1 MSTSIDYIMI
11 LLTLTNLMILGTSRL
26 NTCIRIIAT
35 QGIALGFLPLL
46 VHSFSIDLLLFAIVT
61 VTVKGVVF
69 PYMLWR
75 TLGQLNVSRQE
86 DPYIGYGVSI
96 ISGPLVLAFAL
107 WTSSR
112 LPLPPEMNSTMVV
125 PIAMFTFFV
134 GLFLIISRKKA
145 LTQVIGYIVLENGI
159 YAFGIP
165 IAHNQPLLIEL
176 GILLDV
182 FVGVFVMGIIVFHIS
197 RQFDHIDT
205 DQLSVLRS

>member
-1 MSTSIDYIMI
+1 MNTWIDVIMI
-11 LLTLTNLMILGTSRL
+11 LLTLTNLIILGTSRL
-26 NTCIRIIAT
+26 NACIRIIAT
-35 QGIALGFLPLL
+35 QGVALGFLPLL
-46 VHSFSIDLLLFAIVT
+46 VHSFEIDLLVFAIIT
-61 VTVKGVVF
+61 ITVKGVVF

-75 TLGQLNVSRQE
+75 TLRQLNVSREE
-86 DPYIGYGVSI
+86 DPFIGYGVSI
-96 ISGPLVLAFAL
+96 LTGPLALAFAL

-112 LPLPPEMNSTMVV
+112 LPLPQEMSSTMAV
-125 PIAMFTFFV
+125 PVAMFTFIV
-134 GLFLIISRKKA
+134 GLFMIVSRKKA
-145 LTQVIGYIVLENGI
+145 LTQVIGYIILENGI

-182 FVGVFVMGIIVFHIS
+182 FVAVFVMGIIVFHIS

>member
-1 MSTSIDYIMI
+1 MI
-11 LLTLTNLMILGTSRL
+11 LLTLTNLIILGTSRL
-26 NTCIRIIAT
+26 NACIRIIAT
-35 QGIALGFLPLL
+35 QGVALGFLPLL
-46 VHSFSIDLLLFAIVT
+46 VHSFEIDLLVFAIIT
-61 VTVKGVVF
+61 ITVKGVVF

-75 TLGQLNVSRQE
+75 TLRQLNVSREE
-86 DPYIGYGVSI
+86 DPFIGYGVSI
-96 ISGPLVLAFAL
+96 LTGPLALAFAL

-112 LPLPPEMNSTMVV
+112 LPLPQEMSSTMAV
-125 PIAMFTFFV
+125 PVAMFTFIV
-134 GLFLIISRKKA
+134 GLFMIVSRKKA
-145 LTQVIGYIVLENGI
+145 LTQVIGYIILENGI

-182 FVGVFVMGIIVFHIS
+182 FVAVFVMGIIVFHIS

>member
-1 MSTSIDYIMI
+1 MNTWIDVIMI
-11 LLTLTNLMILGTSRL
+11 LLTLTNLIILGTSRL
-26 NTCIRIIAT
+26 NACIRIIAT
-35 QGIALGFLPLL
+35 QGVALGFFALL
-46 VHSFSIDLLLFAIVT
+46 VHSFEIDLLVFAIIT
-61 VTVKGVVF
+61 ITVKGVVF

-75 TLGQLNVSRQE
+75 TLRQLNVSREE
-86 DPYIGYGVSI
+86 DPFIGYGVSI
-96 ISGPLVLAFAL
+96 LTGPLALAFAL

-112 LPLPPEMNSTMVV
+112 LPLPQEMSSTMAV
-125 PIAMFTFFV
+125 PVAMFTFIV
-134 GLFLIISRKKA
+134 GLFMIVSRKKA
-145 LTQVIGYIVLENGI
+145 LTQVIGYIILENGI

-182 FVGVFVMGIIVFHIS
+182 FVAVFVMGIIVFHIS